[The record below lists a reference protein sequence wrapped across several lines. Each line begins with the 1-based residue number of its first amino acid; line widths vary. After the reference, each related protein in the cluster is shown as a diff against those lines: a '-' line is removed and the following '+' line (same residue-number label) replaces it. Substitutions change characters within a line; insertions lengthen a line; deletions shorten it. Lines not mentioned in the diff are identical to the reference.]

1 MTRCDQ
7 VAGTMHHSQYRPL
20 SSHASGRS
28 SPAQASST
36 KTTRAA
42 PRALRLERGGP
53 DDEGQVGDVD
63 VGARGQE
70 GEVEARAQQGG
81 GRQADER
88 RERRRRQAVQAGG
101 EHDERRQGAPDH
113 DPVGRIADDREQH
126 PEGDGERMLGR
137 RAVAVE
143 GRLDP
148 VQQLA
153 APQQGVVAVVVGIG
167 RVEQEPDHGA
177 QREGDEREHRPR
189 PKPGATAGSRVRAR
203 GRPGERRARHV
214 GYWAPASVRRRPLC
228 TPRRPG
234 PPA

>member
-1 MTRCDQ
+1 MRWRPGGRPEAPQPVQAAQQPCLRAHEPR
-7 VAGTMHHSQYRPL
+7 AGQQHEDD
-20 SSHASGRS
+20 
-28 SPAQASST
+28 
-36 KTTRAA
+36 RAA
-42 PRALRLERGGP
+42 SRALRLERRGP
-53 DDEGQVGDVD
+53 HDEGQVRDVD

-88 RERRRRQAVQAGG
+88 PERGCRQAVQAGG
-101 EHDERRQGAPDH
+101 EHDERRQRRADH
-113 DPVGRIADDREQH
+113 DPVGRIADDREHH

-153 APQQGVVAVVVGIG
+153 PPQQGVVAVVVRIG
-167 RVEQEPDHGA
+167 RVDEEPDHGA
-177 QREGDEREHRPR
+177 QREDDQREHRPR
-189 PKPGATAGSRVRAR
+189 PEPVAAAGSRVRAR
-203 GRPGERRARHV
+203 GRPGDRRARHV

-228 TPRRPG
+228 TPRRPD